1 MSADYDVA
9 EAVNDLVRLIRDRL
23 LIQTALALPQRWC
36 LLLKRC
42 PRELAHAHLLLAC
55 VRYCVQCVARSRFA
69 MPMLRSC
76 AHRARS

>member
-1 MSADYDVA
+1 MSADCDVA

-42 PRELAHAHLLLAC
+42 PAAEAWMEAPRRATPCCALSLSYPDSFHQDKGC
-55 VRYCVQCVARSRFA
+55 RFS
-69 MPMLRSC
+69 P
-76 AHRARS
+76 